1 MDPLLVVT
9 PTGTEVVAVPGLDG
23 SKTSIVSPEVYP
35 IPGFVGVIAVTIP
48 TPVPCPQY
56 PIPAEV
62 TITLTIDP
70 FSIL

>member
-1 MDPLLVVT
+1 M
-9 PTGTEVVAVPGLDG
+9 
-23 SKTSIVSPEVYP
+23 VSPEVYP
-35 IPGFVGVIAVTIP
+35 IPGLIGDIAVTIQ

-70 FSIL
+70 FSITASA